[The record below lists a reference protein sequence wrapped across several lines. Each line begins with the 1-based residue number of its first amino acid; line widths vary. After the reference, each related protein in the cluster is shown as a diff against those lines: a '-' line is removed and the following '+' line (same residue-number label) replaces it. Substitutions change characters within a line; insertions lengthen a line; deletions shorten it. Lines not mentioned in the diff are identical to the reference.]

1 MINIVSKDEHVPE
14 MERFIRV
21 IKERT
26 CATHAMLPFTQ
37 IPKKMLVAMVTTNVF
52 YINAFPWPQGVSQEL
67 SPYTIIEG
75 VILDYDLHFQVIFG
89 EYAQT
94 YEGTDNTNKERT
106 VGAIALGPSG
116 NLQGGIKKFS
126 LDSGEI
132 LNRAKQDYNLLP
144 MPADVIKR
152 VNRMAR
158 KSRSGLTFGDRHN
171 ADDPDDE
178 SDDDDSD
185 YTPDRVSTN
194 IDVEIN
200 DAEDDIDMV
209 NDGNSDDDHDDIETP
224 GVIPP
229 ETNEDDQ
236 NHDDDH
242 QQDQDATAYDSEP
255 DGQELDDTST
265 EESDPDSED
274 EQDNE
279 PTTRSGRAIRTTQ
292 CEDYVYTSIG
302 SDPKSLQCA
311 QFLQKTQDV
320 DIDLSQQKTKK
331 LNSHEQENFLR
342 TTQFM
347 EASNLRSNVLLEYAM
362 AQMSVSK
369 GIKTHGD
376 AGKAIEILSPNKTQY
391 NACTART
398 SPSTLKHQRSISKI
412 TFTSSTCPFRLNTIR
427 MSSQP
432 E

>member
-1 MINIVSKDEHVPE
+1 
-14 MERFIRV
+14 
-21 IKERT
+21 
-26 CATHAMLPFTQ
+26 
-37 IPKKMLVAMVTTNVF
+37 
-52 YINAFPWPQGVSQEL
+52 
-67 SPYTIIEG
+67 
-75 VILDYDLHFQVIFG
+75 
-89 EYAQT
+89 
-94 YEGTDNTNKERT
+94 
-106 VGAIALGPSG
+106 
-116 NLQGGIKKFS
+116 
-126 LDSGEI
+126 
-132 LNRAKQDYNLLP
+132 

-194 IDVEIN
+194 IDVEID

-209 NDGNSDDDHDDIETP
+209 NNGTSDDDHDDIETP

-229 ETNEDDQ
+229 ETDEGGQ

-242 QQDQDATAYDSEP
+242 QQDQDATAYDSKS
-255 DGQELDDTST
+255 DGQESDNTST

-279 PTTRSGRAIRTTQ
+279 PTTRSGRAVRTTQ
-292 CEDYVYTSIG
+292 REDYVYTSIG

-311 QFLQKTQDV
+311 QFLQKTQDM

-331 LNSHEQENFLR
+331 LNSHKRENFLR

-347 EASNLRSNVLLEYAM
+347 EASDLRSNVLLQYAM

-369 GIKTHGD
+369 GIKTRGD
-376 AGKAIEILSPNKTQY
+376 AGKASAMKEINNLVVRDCFGEVEYKSLTPKQRKLSLPILMFMTMK
-391 NACTART
+391 RDG
-398 SPSTLKHQRSISKI
+398 TLKTRGCADGRPQRLWTNKQDVSSPTPAIECIKYILAIIAFKRRDVASFDLPAQFLQTEMNELLHLRI
-412 TFTSSTCPFRLNTIR
+412 TGAVALLLVESDPKRWKKHLRN
-427 MSSQP
+427 